1 MGSVIVTT
9 VELVIWLAL
18 VGELV
23 VVCPALVV
31 WVVSNDVEMVV
42 VWPALLGELIV
53 VCSVL
58 VM

>member
-1 MGSVIVTT
+1 MGSVIVTI

-18 VGELV
+18 VGEIV
-23 VVCPALVV
+23 VVCSALLVLVV
-31 WVVSNDVEMVV
+31 TNDVEMVV
-42 VWPALLGELIV
+42 VWPALLGELVV